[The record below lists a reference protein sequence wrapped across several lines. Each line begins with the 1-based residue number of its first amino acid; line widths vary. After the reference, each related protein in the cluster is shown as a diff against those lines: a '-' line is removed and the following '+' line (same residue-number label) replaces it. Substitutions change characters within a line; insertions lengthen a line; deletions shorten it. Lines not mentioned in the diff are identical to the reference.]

1 MEVTKLELT
10 ALIIAIV
17 ALVFSV
23 IMAVINIGL
32 ATGGVLC
39 D

>member
-17 ALVFSV
+17 ALVVSV

-32 ATGGVLC
+32 ARGGY
-39 D
+39 